1 MRSMTGFGYASG
13 EIQGRRCVVEMRS
26 FNHRFFDLK
35 LRLPL
40 SWGDPLLEQL
50 LSQALRK
57 RVHRGSVIV
66 TLRQDGGQA
75 ARPQVQVDA
84 ELGRAYGQALRRLW
98 HALAPDAAAPLPAG
112 AEAAIFQL
120 VTGQP
125 GVIAIGEG
133 ELDAEGRF
141 RAIEP
146 LVEQALEGLTQSRQ
160 REGQALHHD
169 LVTRLNAIGRLLDEV
184 VRLVEHAPDQH
195 RRRLSERLTR
205 LLAPVHEGSVPA
217 APLDPQRLAQEV
229 ALLADRL
236 DVSEEITRLRA
247 HMAEFLRLCQ
257 GDALAGRQLDFLTQ
271 ELHREVN
278 TIGSKSQSAEVAARI
293 VAMKAELERL
303 REQIQ
308 NVE

>member
-13 EIQGRRCVVEMRS
+13 EVQGHRCIVEMRS

-35 LRLPL
+35 LRLPI
-40 SWGDPLLEQL
+40 SWSDPLLEQL

-57 RVHRGSVIV
+57 RVHRGSVIL
-66 TLRQDGGQA
+66 TLRQDGAPA
-75 ARPQVQVDA
+75 ARPQVQVDL
-84 ELGRAYGQALRRLW
+84 ELGRAYGQALFRLW
-98 HALAPDAAAPLPAG
+98 QALDPETAAGALPRG

-120 VTGQP
+120 VTAQP
-125 GVIAIGEG
+125 GVLTLGEH

-146 LVEQALEGLTQSRQ
+146 LVDQALDSLYQSRQ

-169 LVTRLNAIGRLLDEV
+169 LVARLGVLGRLLEEV
-184 VRLVEHAPDQH
+184 VRIVEQAPELH
-195 RRRLSERLTR
+195 RRRLSERVSR
-205 LLAPVHEGSVPA
+205 LLDGSAPA
-217 APLDPQRLAQEV
+217 QPLDPQRLAQEV